1 MSEEKLK
8 PKLPKELNL
17 KKDFESPSYEQ
28 WREVVEKD
36 LKGVPFEKKLITKTY
51 EGIDLQPIYTK
62 RDLEN
67 LEFVDELPGEGNYL
81 RGKNFS
87 GYKNSGWEI
96 CQDLPYPLAEEFN
109 TALINDLSRGQNSIS
124 LKLDEASINGLDAD
138 ETDVSQV
145 GKNGTS
151 ISSLDDIEKSFENI
165 DITKFPI
172 HIDTGYTS
180 LHFLPVINGYLKK
193 KNIDANKITGSI
205 SADPISYLISNGKLP
220 ASIDYLF
227 DQLKTS
233 TDWSIQNIPNI
244 KTIGVSGL
252 SYHNSGAN
260 AVQELAY
267 TLAAGVEYINALLER
282 GLDINHITNRMRFT
296 FGIGTFFFME
306 IAKLR
311 AAKIL
316 WSKITEAY
324 GADLESRKMTIHART
339 GLFSLTK
346 FDPYVNM
353 LRTTTEA
360 FSAVVGGIDSIHSN
374 TFDEVFGLPDQFS
387 RRIARNVQIILD
399 EESHLTDII
408 DPVGGSFFVEKL
420 TDEIA
425 TATWKEFQKIESMGG
440 LIKVLHDGYVQ
451 KEIDNVWDERKKD
464 ISKRKSVIVGT
475 NMYANIKEE
484 IKKNN
489 FPDHKTVQQK
499 QSDQLQKLKTV
510 RDNEKIKNNLDKLST
525 VNEKT
530 TLEFVDNLTLAIIG
544 GATLG
549 EISNVINKNNGAGIS
564 IDKIELRRASEFF
577 ESLREKTEEI
587 KLKRGNRPK
596 VFLATMGSIKQ
607 YKSRADFSHGF
618 FEIGGFDI
626 EYPSEFDST
635 EEAVKAANES
645 NADVVVICSTD
656 ETYPELVPPIAKG
669 IKEINK
675 DVTVVLAGYP
685 KDQIEEHKKSGVDE
699 FIYLGCD
706 AFELLNKLLKKI
718 DKFYHEE
725 H

>member
-8 PKLPKELNL
+8 PELPKELNL
-17 KKDFESPSYEQ
+17 QKDFESPSYKQ
-28 WREVVEKD
+28 WREVIEKD

-62 RDLEN
+62 KDLEN
-67 LEFVDELPGEGNYL
+67 LEFIDELPGEGNFL

-87 GYKNSGWEI
+87 GYKSSGWEI
-96 CQDLPYPLAEEFN
+96 CQDLPYPLAEEYSE
-109 TALINDLSRGQNSIS
+109 ALRNDLSRGQNSIS

-138 ETDVSQV
+138 QANVNQF
-145 GKNGTS
+145 GKNGVS
-151 ISSLDDIEKSFENI
+151 ISSVEDIEKAFNNI

-180 LHFLPVINGYLKK
+180 LQFLPVINGYLKK
-193 KNIDANKITGSI
+193 KNVDADKIKGSI
-205 SADPISYLISNGKLP
+205 SADPISSLISNGKLP
-220 ASIDYLF
+220 LSIDNLF

-306 IAKLR
+306 VAKLR

-324 GADLESRKMTIHART
+324 GADIDYRKMVIHART
-339 GLFSLTK
+339 GLFTQTK
-346 FDPYVNM
+346 FDPYVNL

-360 FSAVVGGIDSIHSN
+360 FSAVVGGIDSIHTN
-374 TFDEVFGLPDQFS
+374 TFDEVIGLPDQFS
-387 RRIARNVQIILD
+387 RRIARNVQIILN
-399 EESHLTDII
+399 EESHLTDVI
-408 DPVGGSFFVEKL
+408 DPAGGSFFVEKL

-425 TATWKEFQKIESMGG
+425 KAAWKEFQKIESMGG
-440 LIKVLHDGYVQ
+440 LIKALQEGYIQ
-451 KEIDNVWDERKKD
+451 KEIDNVWETRKKD

-489 FPDHKTVQQK
+489 YPDHKVIQERQT
-499 QSDQLQKLKTV
+499 DQLRKLKAA
-510 RDNEKIKNNLDKLST
+510 RDNEKVKTNLDALSMVNKKLSA
-525 VNEKT
+525 
-530 TLEFVDNLTLAIIG
+530 EFVDKLTEAILN

-549 EISNVINKNNGAGIS
+549 EISKVNHSKTGEGIS
-564 IDKIELRRASEFF
+564 INKIELRRASEFF
-577 ESLREKTEEI
+577 ESLREKAEEI
-587 KLKRGNRPK
+587 KLIRGSRPK
-596 VFLATMGSIKQ
+596 VFFATMGSIKQ
-607 YKSRADFSHGF
+607 YKSRADFSQGF
-618 FEIGGFDI
+618 FEIGGFEI
-626 EYPSEFDST
+626 EYPRGFESSDD
-635 EEAVKAANES
+635 AVKAADES

-656 ETYPELVPPIAKG
+656 ETYPELVPPFTKG
-669 IKEINK
+669 IKKANK
-675 DVTVVLAGYP
+675 NVTVVLAGYP

-706 AFELLNKLLKKI
+706 VFELLNKILSKI
-718 DKFYHEE
+718 K
-725 H
+725 